1 MKRFA
6 LSLLLLSFIGISFA
20 ARVELQ
26 DARTI
31 ALNAY
36 YQKVNLYLNPVNL
49 NDLQISEYFDIQK
62 DGETMLYVFNFSD
75 LGFIIISADDAM
87 TPVIGYSFE
96 SQYIPQNLPD
106 NFSGWINGRAG
117 AVKFIMG

>member
-36 YQKVNLYLNPVNL
+36 YQKVNTL
-49 NDLQISEYFDIQK
+49 SE
-62 DGETMLYVFNFSD
+62 
-75 LGFIIISADDAM
+75 
-87 TPVIGYSFE
+87 
-96 SQYIPQNLPD
+96 
-106 NFSGWINGRAG
+106 SGQ
-117 AVKFIMG
+117 F